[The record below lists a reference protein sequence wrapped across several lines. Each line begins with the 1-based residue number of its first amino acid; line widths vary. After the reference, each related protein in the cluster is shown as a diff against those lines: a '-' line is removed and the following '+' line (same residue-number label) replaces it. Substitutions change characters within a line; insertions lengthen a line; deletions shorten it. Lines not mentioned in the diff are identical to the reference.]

1 MDIGKIGVVGAGT
14 MGNGIAQTF
23 AIARCVSGN
32 PNGSL
37 ILQKPALAGTTHA
50 GGKPWAQ
57 ATNPTAFTAA
67 TNWINGGCAP

>member
-1 MDIGKIGVVGAGT
+1 MTVCGT
-14 MGNGIAQTF
+14 CHAAAQTLVDARAF
-23 AIARCVSGN
+23 AIARCVPGD

-37 ILQKPALAGTTHA
+37 ILQKPALSGTSHA

-57 ATNPTAFTAA
+57 TTNPTAFNAV